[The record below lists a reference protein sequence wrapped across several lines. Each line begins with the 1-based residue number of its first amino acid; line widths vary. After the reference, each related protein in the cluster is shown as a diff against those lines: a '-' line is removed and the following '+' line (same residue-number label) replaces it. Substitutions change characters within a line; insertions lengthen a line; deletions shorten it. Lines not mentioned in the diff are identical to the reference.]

1 MSFGNKTTKVF
12 IDELAAKQATP
23 GGGAAAALA
32 AAQACALAEMA
43 ANYTTGKKFSEHADA
58 VQTFI
63 DELQVARNQF
73 IELADAD
80 AVAYADLQRSWRDKD
95 MDDAEKQRIQ
105 TKALQIPSQAVVLA
119 TTIAQ
124 KTAAF
129 LTICNPN
136 IRSDAKAAIHLMA
149 GAAHAA
155 YHTAMVNK
163 PNPAQTNDLQDA
175 LAHIR
180 LAEQSA
186 LK

>member
-43 ANYTTGKKFSEHADA
+43 ANYTTGKKFAEHQAA

-63 DELQVARNQF
+63 DNLQSARQEF
-73 IELADAD
+73 LELADAD
-80 AVAYADLQRSWRDKD
+80 AVAYAELQRSWRDKD
-95 MDDAEKQRIQ
+95 MGDKEKQVIQ
-105 TKALQIPSQAVVLA
+105 ANALAIPSKAVQLA
-119 TTIAQ
+119 QRIADQ
-124 KTAAF
+124 TAAF

-155 YHTAMVNK
+155 YHTALVNK

-180 LAEQSA
+180 IAEQTA